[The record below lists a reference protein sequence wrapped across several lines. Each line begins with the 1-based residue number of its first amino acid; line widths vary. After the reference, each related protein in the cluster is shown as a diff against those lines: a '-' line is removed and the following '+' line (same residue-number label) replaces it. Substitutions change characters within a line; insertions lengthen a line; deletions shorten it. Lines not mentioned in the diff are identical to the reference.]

1 MILLH
6 IVLTYTQ
13 MYTFTMIKN
22 FDIIQ
27 GDLLKQNFELDI
39 NEKCSDT
46 TWVTMYLTN
55 CLTKTILIVP

>member
-1 MILLH
+1 
-6 IVLTYTQ
+6 
-13 MYTFTMIKN
+13 MIKN